1 MGRCTVFYWCD
12 FEGVTNSA
20 KIVEQLAQTP
30 VMLNGTA
37 RSPVH
42 SFVYTYAPTCVNVH
56 VHVRI
61 DVYLQKLPDD
71 TVNVAA
77 TTPK

>member
-1 MGRCTVFYWCD
+1 MQKSRKISTDPGNAERHSSIPCTQFC
-12 FEGVTNSA
+12 
-20 KIVEQLAQTP
+20 
-30 VMLNGTA
+30 
-37 RSPVH
+37 VH
-42 SFVYTYAPTCVNVH
+42 VRAHVRVNVH

-77 TTPK
+77 TTPE